1 MSCQPSQEEKKVTR
15 HEKSRKR
22 RHNDPA
28 SMRTYRLLRR
38 SIIIMY
44 RGTKTFCS
52 EFPMDASL
60 ENLPPVICEGRYLH
74 IKRIAF
80 QSEFS
85 FQVITDWKCNPDM
98 QRTMLYP
105 RGIDPSLNSLL
116 FLLPLLNPSTFN
128 AGVRS
133 IFSYSSGFWKLT
145 RIWRAHTSHLLLSAA
160 GHLE

>member
-1 MSCQPSQEEKKVTR
+1 
-15 HEKSRKR
+15 
-22 RHNDPA
+22 
-28 SMRTYRLLRR
+28 
-38 SIIIMY
+38 
-44 RGTKTFCS
+44 
-52 EFPMDASL
+52 MDASL
-60 ENLPPVICEGRYLH
+60 ENPPPVICEGRYLH

-128 AGVRS
+128 AGVS
-133 IFSYSSGFWKLT
+133 FLIQQASGSLLGFGGQ
-145 RIWRAHTSHLLLSAA
+145 TSHLLLSAA
-160 GHLE
+160 GHLEQDPITHAYA